1 MGKYQVMKYTKQ
13 TLITSFALFSLFFGA
28 GNLIL
33 PPFLGYN
40 AGEDWV
46 WVALGFAVSAVVIP
60 IMAIYGY
67 ARLQGTML
75 DFSKKV
81 SPSFALLYSI
91 LVYIIAIS
99 LPSPRTASVTYEM
112 AIQPYFNIS
121 SLWSSVLYFLLVLSF
136 VLNRSQIL
144 NIIGKFLTPIIIVIL
159 LCIIGI
165 GVLGNIEPLRA
176 SIFENTFTE
185 GVLEGYQTFDAIGGV
200 VVGGVLVISLALRG
214 TYSYEEKKSIIAWS
228 GLISGLGL
236 LLMYGG
242 LIALGA
248 FYSGTLEVENRTELL
263 SLLSNNTI
271 GSLGAAFLS
280 VLVTLACF
288 TTAVGIVTGTADF
301 VQGVLGDSKSAYQIT
316 AILGCLIGVI
326 VGQFDVQYIIRIAV
340 PALMFIYPITI
351 ALILLNVLP
360 ETYGSKLVYRG
371 VTATVLLFSIPDFLQ
386 IFVTEEWVSQLKMF
400 IPFSKYSLGWVFPSI
415 VVFCLINISE
425 LFTKKRVER

>member
-46 WVALGFAVSAVVIP
+46 WVALGVAVSAVVIP

-326 VGQFDVQYIIRIAV
+326 VGQFDVQYIISIAV

-371 VTATVLLFSIPDFLQ
+371 VTTTVLFFSIPDFLQ
-386 IFVTEEWVSQLKMF
+386 VFVAEEWVSQLKMF

-415 VVFCLINISE
+415 AVFWLINISE
-425 LFTKKRVER
+425 LFIKKRVER